1 MLCVVTLLL
10 GTFGLSI
17 RPGQAQAPTEFV
29 VFTDRIPNFARNPTI
44 QSVQNGPWEATNTWS
59 PAGVPQSTDRVLIR
73 HTVTYNTTNGNV
85 DTVGIDAAGKLSFNT
100 SSNTKLRVGTLLVMP
115 GGTLEVGTEQQ
126 PVQASV
132 TAEILIAN
140 KAIDVSTDPARFGTG
155 LLAIDGTVTMN
166 GAPKAPTFVRLTA
179 EPKAGQ
185 TTLATAQTVLGWR
198 QNDKVFLPDSRQL
211 LSKSSKP
218 EYWWQTTTQWEER
231 TLQSTGG
238 SQLTLTQPL
247 SFTHPGARDGDGT
260 LDFLPHVANLTRNVI
275 IRSENSSGTRGHTFF
290 AQRSRVNIQYALFQD
305 LGRTTVSALSSTNP
319 AGRYAIHLHH
329 LIGPTSPL
337 SGGYQYKLIG
347 NVVNGAQRWG
357 LAIHDTHYG
366 LVRDNIIYNVPGSG
380 LVLEDGTETKNVIEQ
395 NFVART
401 GSSVTNGE
409 STVGEAGLSSGFWL
423 RSINNYVRD
432 NVVTNA
438 DFAGYTFYP
447 QGVGQVQVPAFPGQS
462 PPYTAS
468 HHANRNPIL
477 EFDDNEVY
485 GLTNTGLFFW
495 YVSDPG
501 AGPKETPVTQELK
514 RSPTIVRGFKAWHIH
529 KEGFKGYYTASVVL
543 DGWTMRGDI
552 AQLPNAT
559 NIYARPRGIGFGRST
574 PFIVT
579 IKDADIQNFY
589 TGIELPTRDKGIN
602 IVFTVEN
609 AYLRNYVNITRTPTG
624 TIGELLVRGTLLPL
638 ANTATLSSGP
648 KLAIEL
654 QGTGGAGRNTTV
666 TGYNGNASDNFRVF
680 FLGGSAPC
688 TTTRPEIRGNVCQ

>member
-1 MLCVVTLLL
+1 
-10 GTFGLSI
+10 
-17 RPGQAQAPTEFV
+17 
-29 VFTDRIPNFARNPTI
+29 
-44 QSVQNGPWEATNTWS
+44 
-59 PAGVPQSTDRVLIR
+59 
-73 HTVTYNTTNGNV
+73 
-85 DTVGIDAAGKLSFNT
+85 
-100 SSNTKLRVGTLLVMP
+100 
-115 GGTLEVGTEQQ
+115 
-126 PVQASV
+126 
-132 TAEILIAN
+132 
-140 KAIDVSTDPARFGTG
+140 
-155 LLAIDGTVTMN
+155 
-166 GAPKAPTFVRLTA
+166 
-179 EPKAGQ
+179 
-185 TTLATAQTVLGWR
+185 
-198 QNDKVFLPDSRQL
+198 
-211 LSKSSKP
+211 
-218 EYWWQTTTQWEER
+218 
-231 TLQSTGG
+231 
-238 SQLTLTQPL
+238 
-247 SFTHPGARDGDGT
+247 
-260 LDFLPHVANLTRNVI
+260 
-275 IRSENSSGTRGHTFF
+275 
-290 AQRSRVNIQYALFQD
+290 
-305 LGRTTVSALSSTNP
+305 
-319 AGRYAIHLHH
+319 
-329 LIGPTSPL
+329 
-337 SGGYQYKLIG
+337 
-347 NVVNGAQRWG
+347 
-357 LAIHDTHYG
+357 
-366 LVRDNIIYNVPGSG
+366 
-380 LVLEDGTETKNVIEQ
+380 
-395 NFVART
+395 
-401 GSSVTNGE
+401 
-409 STVGEAGLSSGFWL
+409 
-423 RSINNYVRD
+423 
-432 NVVTNA
+432 
-438 DFAGYTFYP
+438 
-447 QGVGQVQVPAFPGQS
+447 VPAFPGQS

-552 AQLPNAT
+552 AQLLNAT